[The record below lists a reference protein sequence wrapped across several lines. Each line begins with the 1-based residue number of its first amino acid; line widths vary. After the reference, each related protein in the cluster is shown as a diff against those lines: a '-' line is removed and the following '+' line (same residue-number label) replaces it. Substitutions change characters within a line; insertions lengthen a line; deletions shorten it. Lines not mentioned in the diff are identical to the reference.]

1 VAEVVSAE
9 VVGVRHALRRSG
21 RPPLMIWLAGAFV
34 ALTVALA
41 LFGPFIVPKSPSEQR
56 LLLGGQ
62 APSAQFWLGTDQLG
76 RDIFSRVMIGTRTAV
91 DGPIAIAVGAF
102 VIASLLGI
110 VAGYSGGVIDTVVM
124 RWVDYMFALPG
135 LLIAIVVI
143 GIFGGGY
150 WVAVLTMMFLF
161 VAPDTRIVRSAAL
174 EQRSLP
180 YIEAARTLGIARSR
194 IMFVDIFA
202 NILPIIVAYVVL
214 DFAYALVS
222 LSALSFLGLGVPPGA
237 ADWGR
242 MLYENRD
249 VLYSNP
255 AASLVPAAMIV
266 ALAAS
271 VNLIG
276 DWMYERFG
284 HRGDA

>member
-1 VAEVVSAE
+1 
-9 VVGVRHALRRSG
+9 
-21 RPPLMIWLAGAFV
+21 
-34 ALTVALA
+34 
-41 LFGPFIVPKSPSEQR
+41 
-56 LLLGGQ
+56 
-62 APSAQFWLGTDQLG
+62 
-76 RDIFSRVMIGTRTAV
+76 
-91 DGPIAIAVGAF
+91 
-102 VIASLLGI
+102 
-110 VAGYSGGVIDTVVM
+110 
-124 RWVDYMFALPG
+124 
-135 LLIAIVVI
+135 VI

-161 VAPDTRIVRSAAL
+161 VAPDTRIVRGAAL

-180 YIEAARTLGIARSR
+180 YIEAARTLGIARWR
-194 IMFVDIFA
+194 IMFVDISA

-222 LSALSFLGLGVPPGA
+222 LSALSFLGLGVAPGA
-237 ADWGR
+237 PDWGR
-242 MLYENRD
+242 MLYENRN

-255 AASLVPAAMIV
+255 AASLVPAVMIV

-276 DWMYERFG
+276 DWMYEGLG

>member
-1 VAEVVSAE
+1 
-9 VVGVRHALRRSG
+9 
-21 RPPLMIWLAGAFV
+21 
-34 ALTVALA
+34 
-41 LFGPFIVPKSPSEQR
+41 
-56 LLLGGQ
+56 
-62 APSAQFWLGTDQLG
+62 
-76 RDIFSRVMIGTRTAV
+76 
-91 DGPIAIAVGAF
+91 
-102 VIASLLGI
+102 
-110 VAGYSGGVIDTVVM
+110 M

-180 YIEAARTLGIARSR
+180 YIEAARVLGISRFR
-194 IMFVDIFA
+194 IMFVDIFVV
-202 NILPIIVAYVVL
+202 ILPIIVAYIVL

-249 VLYSNP
+249 VLYTNP

-266 ALAAS
+266 ILAAS

-276 DWMYERFG
+276 DWMYERFS
-284 HRGDA
+284 HRGVA